1 MARKVTKAAE
11 VVRGPI
17 AAGTLYPH
25 LKLTRERF
33 PRLLVTR
40 KILNHRDEY
49 FGPFLPHTSVRIW
62 LCHLNKIFRLRS
74 CDLELDGNWTIPCAK
89 YFSKECVAPCVG
101 TLCHRAAYLERVEAL
116 RLFLGHAPAEFASY
130 VTDLIER
137 HASALEFEKAA
148 EWRDL
153 QERAELLAATKRWEI
168 RIDRAVDT
176 YSVVE
181 TADDLLIYLVT
192 TRGRRLIGNRE
203 FVFEKS
209 SGWTVASAIEE
220 ILRGFYQF
228 DVPREIRLPFA
239 LTNRREIQRSYSE
252 RFDRTARFSIHD
264 NDLNDAA
271 KRRLRQ
277 TQVDFGLEKIG
288 DDPTPDRLGADLKTI
303 FGFRKKPRRI
313 EAFDV
318 AHISNQ
324 NFVTASCVWERG
336 EIHPD
341 RLRFWT
347 VAGESEPQALAHGV
361 RERLIAPPAP
371 DLILVDGGRGQL
383 NAVVEVLSNAGAAGL
398 PVIAAVKPAGEHKG
412 ISHFLTSN
420 GDQVSFV
427 SGSRAHEL
435 LREIRDEAHQ
445 NANELHRQHRENK
458 AIFENVKVTLL
469 LEPAERK
476 ALLKRFGSFQAIGAA
491 SSEELAEIVGTPKA
505 RRIGEAAAAPSE
517 VPLVITRLN
526 ELGGAANDLRPIKT
540 PLKP

>member
-17 AAGTLYPH
+17 VAGTLYPH

-40 KILNHRDEY
+40 KILSHRDEY
-49 FGPFLPHTSVRIW
+49 FGPFLPNTSVRIW
-62 LCHLNKIFRLRS
+62 LYHLNKIFRLRS
-74 CDLELDGNWTIPCAK
+74 CDLALDGNWTIPCAK
-89 YFSKECVAPCVG
+89 YFSKECVAPCVA
-101 TLCHRAAYLERVEAL
+101 TLCDRAAYLERVEAL
-116 RLFLGHAPAEFASY
+116 RLFLGHARAEFASY

-192 TRGRRLIGNRE
+192 TRGRRLVGNRE
-203 FVFEKS
+203 FVFEKT
-209 SGWTVASAIEE
+209 SGWTAASAIEE

-228 DVPREIRLPFA
+228 ELPREIRLPFA
-239 LTNRREIQRSYSE
+239 LTNRKEIQRSYSG
-252 RFDRTARFSIHD
+252 RFNRSVKFSIHD
-264 NDLNDAA
+264 DELNEAA

-288 DDPTPDRLGADLKTI
+288 DDPTAEQIGADLKTI
-303 FGFRKKPRRI
+303 FGLRKKPRRI

-324 NFVTASCVWERG
+324 DFVTASCVWERG
-336 EIHPD
+336 AIHPD

-361 RERLIAPPAP
+361 RERLMAPPAP

-383 NAVVEVLSNAGAAGL
+383 NAVLDVLRGAGAHVIPA
-398 PVIAAVKPAGEHKG
+398 IAAVKPPGEHNKIG
-412 ISHFLTSN
+412 HFLTSK

-427 SGSRAHEL
+427 GGNRAHEL
-435 LREIRDEAHQ
+435 LRELRDEAHQ
-445 NANELHRQHRENK
+445 NANDLHRQQRESK

-469 LEPAERK
+469 LEPSERK
-476 ALLKRFGSFQAIGAA
+476 ALLKRFGSFQAIADA
-491 SSEELAEIVGTPKA
+491 SAEELAEIVGADKA
-505 RRIGEAAAAPSE
+505 RRIGEAAATPSQL
-517 VPLVITRLN
+517 PLVITRLN
-526 ELGGAANDLRPIKT
+526 EIGGAANDLRAIKT